1 MNVTPLL
8 GKKVS
13 KIDPKSK
20 KVFVG
25 KESIGFEKLLIT
37 SGGVPFIPPGISGLN
52 NFKNVFT
59 FTKKKDADK
68 IKAVLK
74 NVKSIVILGAGLI
87 GLQCAEGLSHTGKK
101 ITCVE
106 LADNIL
112 PRALDDEAAKI
123 TRRELHKQGIE
134 IITRDTIAKINGSAG
149 KINSVTLKSKKK
161 IPCQMAIIAVGV
173 KPNIEFLNGSGIKTD
188 GGILVNSCMETN
200 IKNVHAAGDCTAAKE
215 ILSGKIMSIPII
227 PLASQ
232 QGMIAGYNM
241 AGKKKEYKG
250 GLSLN
255 ALQFGGAQIVSYGF
269 IHDEQNGEVLKKL
282 NEKQGIYE
290 KIIIKKNKIT
300 GAVFVRTIERAGI
313 FRYLIENKVDIGKY
327 KDKLLEPDFSW
338 AYVQNEIRDQLFTKT
353 Q

>member
-1 MNVTPLL
+1 
-8 GKKVS
+8 
-13 KIDPKSK
+13 
-20 KVFVG
+20 
-25 KESIGFEKLLIT
+25 
-37 SGGVPFIPPGISGLN
+37 
-52 NFKNVFT
+52 
-59 FTKKKDADK
+59 
-68 IKAVLK
+68 
-74 NVKSIVILGAGLI
+74 
-87 GLQCAEGLSHTGKK
+87 
-101 ITCVE
+101 
-106 LADNIL
+106 
-112 PRALDDEAAKI
+112 
-123 TRRELHKQGIE
+123 
-134 IITRDTIAKINGSAG
+134 
-149 KINSVTLKSKKK
+149 
-161 IPCQMAIIAVGV
+161 
-173 KPNIEFLNGSGIKTD
+173 
-188 GGILVNSCMETN
+188 METN
-200 IKNVHAAGDCTAAKE
+200 IKNIHAAGDCTAAKE